1 MHLRFGV
8 SSAVVDAFPSKTN
21 IDFAAHDTKKERL
34 LLVNQIVDA
43 SASIRGL
50 FCGRQSTG
58 PSQAERAMLLPPQ
71 PKLERVAFWGEE
83 RDRERQMAE
92 VQPVERPPAAALGLG
107 LGLGL
112 GL

>member
-8 SSAVVDAFPSKTN
+8 SSAVVDAFLSKTN

-50 FCGRQSTG
+50 SRDRQSTSHRHSCEQNYLYRVTHHEAPVNG
-58 PSQAERAMLLPPQ
+58 TNGKELL
-71 PKLERVAFWGEE
+71 
-83 RDRERQMAE
+83 
-92 VQPVERPPAAALGLG
+92 
-107 LGLGL
+107 
-112 GL
+112 